1 MRIAVVG
8 SGIGGLAAAWLLA
21 RAHDVTLLERL
32 GRPGMAAH
40 GVDLGAGARVD
51 VPLRVFHPAY
61 YPTLTALYA
70 AVGVETEPVD
80 YSASFSDLDGATYFR
95 YRNVRIAGRTLSVPR
110 AGLRLA
116 ASAARYFAGARR
128 DLARGRLAGRTIAE
142 YLAERGLERF
152 GERVLVPALCG
163 IATCSFARARA
174 YPAALVV
181 DYLTRGGLFWGA
193 RRAGRG
199 SDDVVARLLAGGAR
213 VQVDRRVAAVE
224 PDDAGVAV
232 RDEAGGVDR
241 FDHVVLATPATEAR
255 RAVAAACPAEA
266 EVLGRFTYV
275 PSRVVVHRD
284 ETLLPARRRDWAPVN
299 FTVSARS
306 EAPMATI
313 WLNRVQPDLAAAPP
327 VFQTWSPLR
336 EPAPGTLLA
345 AADLER
351 PVVDATTASAQD
363 ALARLHARPGR
374 RVWFCGSYADPGIPL
389 LESAAASASRVARAL
404 GAPGLEPAPGHGG

>member
-1 MRIAVVG
+1 MGVRIAVVG

-21 RAHDVTLLERL
+21 RVHEVTLLERL

-80 YSASFSDLDGATYFR
+80 YSASFSDQDGATYFR
-95 YRNVRIAGRTLSVPR
+95 YRNLRLAGRTLSIPR

-128 DLARGRLAGRTIAE
+128 DLARGRLAGRTIDE
-142 YLAERGLERF
+142 YLAARGLERF
-152 GERVLVPALCG
+152 GARVLVPALCG
-163 IATCSFARARA
+163 IATCSYTRARA

-193 RRAGRG
+193 RRARSG
-199 SDDVVARLLAGGAR
+199 SDDVVARLLGGVAR

-224 PDDAGVAV
+224 PDAAGVAV
-232 RDEAGGVDR
+232 RDEAGASER
-241 FDHVVLATPATEAR
+241 FDHVVLATPASAAR
-255 RAVAAACPAEA
+255 RTLAGACPAEA

-284 ETLLPARRRDWAPVN
+284 GGLMPARRRDWAPVN
-299 FTVSARS
+299 FGVAPGHD
-306 EAPMATI
+306 APMATI
-313 WLNRVQPDLAAAPP
+313 WLNRVQPDLAGAAD

-336 EPAPGTLLA
+336 EPVPGTLLA

-351 PVVDATTASAQD
+351 PVVDVTTAAAQA
-363 ALARLHARPGR
+363 ALARLQEQPGR

-389 LESAAASASRVARAL
+389 LESAAASALRVARAL
-404 GAPGLEPAPGHGG
+404 GAPGLGRAG